1 LAIFETIIIMR
12 KATRHI
18 PVLLIALLIMVLS
31 LTDPGESSR
40 SLFRNFKNADK
51 IVHLLMYFGFALT
64 VFWSYRRSVV
74 KMSVLMIQAFSVVL
88 YGVLMEILQSSVTTT
103 RGFELS
109 DILANFSGVLLALVL
124 FLIYSKYQ
132 TKLSS

>member
-1 LAIFETIIIMR
+1 MR

-18 PVLLIALLIMVLS
+18 PVVLVALLIMVLS
-31 LTDPGESSR
+31 LSDPGESSR
-40 SLFRNFKNADK
+40 SLFWNFKNADK

-64 VFWSYRRSVV
+64 VFWFYRRSAV
-74 KMSVLMIQAFSVVL
+74 KMSVLVIQAFSVVL

-103 RGFELS
+103 RGFEFF
-109 DILANFSGVLLALVL
+109 DILANFSGVLPALAL

-132 TKLSS
+132 QKTST

>member
-1 LAIFETIIIMR
+1 MR

-18 PVLLIALLIMVLS
+18 PVVLTALLIMVLS
-31 LTDPGESSR
+31 LYDPGESSR
-40 SLFRNFKNADK
+40 SLFMNFKNADK

-64 VFWSYRRSVV
+64 VFWFYRRNDF
-74 KMSVLMIQAFSVVL
+74 KMPVLLIQAFSVVL
-88 YGVLMEILQSSVTTT
+88 YGVAMEILQSSVTTT

-124 FLIYSKYQ
+124 FLIYSKYRQ
-132 TKLSS
+132 KKSL

>member
-1 LAIFETIIIMR
+1 MR

-18 PVLLIALLIMVLS
+18 PVVLVALLIMVLS
-31 LTDPGESSR
+31 LSDPGESSR

-51 IVHLLMYFGFALT
+51 VVHLLMYFGFALS
-64 VFWSYRRSVV
+64 VFWFYRRTTV
-74 KMSVLMIQAFSVVL
+74 KMSILLIQAFLVVL
-88 YGVLMEILQSSVTTT
+88 YGVAMEILQSTVTTT
-103 RGFELS
+103 RGFEFF

-132 TKLSS
+132 AKNGV